1 MVTPSESPQR
11 QEEPETHEASPG
23 LVEEIRHEV
32 EDLRHGIEE
41 VVEEV
46 VEHVPPPVRWTVR
59 KLVLLIVAGFVT
71 LVVVAVL
78 SIVLYYARRTEL
90 VAEELTL
97 FLNQTLSTRSNVRI
111 EVADVRGNPFQRVRL
126 IRPKVVFKDGG
137 SPLLEAPWIEL
148 GYSPFALMRGT
159 RSVDIVVQAPVVRLE
174 REPDGDLR
182 LPTWKTSGK
191 ISSGKPRK
199 VDVHLVIHDGAVH
212 LPFDQPHVRGM
223 ELDALLGTGAQSY
236 AIVRSLTWRDGPYQT
251 RSLELRGKISAGDSV
266 RFAIDRLATA
276 DLALSATGDWKKGE
290 ADRRMHVDLERLRWQ
305 WLARITKN
313 ASFDVPGQAQAHI
326 DIERTSTWTGRFR
339 SQLDWNALPLT
350 GTGSFRWDGRQ
361 LTVQPLLA
369 NSDAGLLDG
378 LAKWSTAGWDVG
390 GRVQDGHPDRW
401 KAIGI
406 PGWPEGNMQGNFSY
420 RVDTRKHVSNGTL
433 EATLGASELAGW
445 RADSAYVVAALPAH
459 GVRTFY
465 VRALRRG
472 GNFVLHGATI
482 EGGWRG
488 DYTVEKLPLDEWPD
502 GRASGIKGVLS
513 TGTGTVTSANA
524 GLQVTGDLAG
534 E

>member
-251 RSLELRGKISAGDSV
+251 RSLELRGRISAGDSV
-266 RFAIDRLATA
+266 RFAIDRLATP

-305 WLARITKN
+305 WLARVTKN
-313 ASFDVPGQAQAHI
+313 TSFDVPGQAAAHI
-326 DIERTSTWTGRFR
+326 DIERTSTWRGRFR
-339 SQLDWNALPLT
+339 SQIDWNDLALA
-350 GTGSFRWDGRQ
+350 GTGSFLWDGEL
-361 LTVQPLLA
+361 LTVEPLA
-369 NSDAGLLDG
+369 ATSAAGRLDG
-378 LAKWSTAGWDVG
+378 LAKWSQGGWEVG
-390 GRVQDGHPDRW
+390 GDVEQGHPDLW

-406 PGWPEGNMQGNFSY
+406 PGWPEGNLEGRFSY
-420 RVDTRKHVSNGTL
+420 RVDTRRHVSNGKL
-433 EATLGASELAGW
+433 AASLGTSELAGW
-445 RADSAYVVAALPAH
+445 RVDSDYVAAAVAAR
-459 GVRTFY
+459 GDRTFD

-472 GNFVLHGATI
+472 GTFVLHGVTAP
-482 EGGWRG
+482 GGWRG

-502 GRASGIKGVLS
+502 GRASGIKGLLS
-513 TGTGTVTSANA
+513 SGSGNVASLQS
-524 GLQVTGDLAG
+524 GLQVT
-534 E
+534 